1 MNLFLEALSRLKT
14 QLRVGQDKEVAAF
27 LGMSATAF
35 AERKKRES
43 FPERELLAL
52 KERRPELGLDIDYI
66 FTGISTFD
74 YKIPKGKSGST
85 SNDQDRVMGV
95 FAALTPASQ
104 KQVLAIALRL
114 RELEMLV
121 KQAAKDDGGVE
132 VEPQVPK
139 TNIQQTAKGNGNIQI
154 GSAGGKVSIKN

>member
-1 MNLFLEALSRLKT
+1 MNLFLEALARLKT
-14 QLRVGQDKEVAAF
+14 QLRVGQDKEVAAY
-27 LGMSATAF
+27 LGMSTTAF

-43 FPERELLAL
+43 FPERELLSL

-74 YKIPKGKSGST
+74 YKVTKGKSGST

-104 KQVLAIALRL
+104 KQVLAVALRL

-121 KQAAKDDGGVE
+121 KRVTEDEGGAE
-132 VEPQVPK
+132 AEPK
-139 TNIQQTAKGNGNIQI
+139 TANRHTQQTAEGNGNIQI